1 VAELLYR
8 WHPIRE
14 ALRARRRQLIRLR
27 IGPRPPRHAD
37 ELRALAETA
46 SVPVVDVAAEALGA
60 GLPRDVRP
68 QGAVLEAGALPEL
81 PLEELLVGLR
91 GAAPCLAMLD
101 GVEDPQNLGAI
112 ARAADAAGIAG
123 LILARRRAAPLSP
136 AVSAAS
142 AGAIEHLP
150 VARVTN
156 LGRALTLLADSG
168 YWSLGADAARGVSIH
183 APEDRPWQGPLVLVL
198 GAEGAGIRESLA
210 RQVDHWVRI
219 PMRGQVA
226 SLNVADA
233 AALLFYERVRRTAAA
248 DGERGIRPGPT

>member
-1 VAELLYR
+1 MAELLHR

-27 IGPRPPRHAD
+27 IGPKPPRRQE
-37 ELRALAETA
+37 ELRALAKEA
-46 SVPVVDVAAEALGA
+46 EVPVVDVDAAALAA
-60 GLPRDVRP
+60 GLPPGTRP

-81 PLEELLVGLR
+81 PLEELLPALR
-91 GAAPCLAMLD
+91 QPAPCLAMLD

-112 ARAADAAGIAG
+112 ARAADAAGIAA
-123 LILARRRAAPLSP
+123 LVLARRRAAPLSP

-150 VARVTN
+150 VARVPN
-156 LGRALTLLADSG
+156 LARALTQLADAG
-168 YWSLGADAARGVSIH
+168 YWSLGADAERGVSIH
-183 APEDRPWQGPLVLVL
+183 AQGEGPWQGPLVVVL
-198 GAEGAGIRESLA
+198 GAEGTGIRESLA

-233 AALLFYERVRRTAAA
+233 AALLFYERLRRVPAVEE
-248 DGERGIRPGPT
+248 GEASPSSG